1 MSLNFLEYFKSKP
14 PKLIAD
20 RYRLLERLSVN
31 GCEQTL
37 LALDLHAPGQPRRIL
52 KELQLP
58 FNSASEV
65 ELIRELFESDAQTL
79 AKLGNHDRIP
89 QLLDRF
95 EGDLA
100 TEDSAEPSVKEPEVR
115 TSTTDPFAFPS
126 EQNTFYRVQ
135 PIIEGHALEAELTTP
150 QPWSD
155 QEVVAFLTDIL
166 GTLEFIHQQRA
177 LHLNVQPS
185 SLFRRDRDR
194 RIVLTNFGAFQQTS
208 ARLLSPVP
216 TISTP
221 PVFEPSIYMP
231 DEQAAGHPQPSSDV
245 YAVGIIAIQALT
257 GQRLDTIPTHPQTRA
272 RDWHSLASLSH
283 PALLALLDYMVQ
295 DNFRTR
301 CQSAAEALNALS
313 ALPPELTWAGL
324 PAIDLTKPKRKDAK
338 SEAAPIDYSLEDC
351 TSVEEKYI
359 SIEERFARQDAADP
373 TTVAYEAE
381 RSRRKLMVPVG
392 VGLIALV
399 GVGALI
405 WRTADPTRLIADAPS
420 AIAKPSSQEI
430 AQDSSTA
437 QTTDQPT
444 NQTAKDSQSAPLL
457 EPESETGERAASESA
472 PSTAADRSAEE
483 RGATSGNIAAARV
496 SDRSGQSEESSSA
509 DRTGSEAIAFNRNA
523 ADSGASASTLTSE
536 SATATVNSFYDNVS
550 SRSWD
555 TVRSLL
561 SEDLAQQLEPN
572 FFYQFQD
579 VSVENLRIQNQTSEA
594 VDLVVQ
600 NTYVYLDGSFQ
611 QEERSYTIQMI
622 GDRPTIV
629 DTAFLEVTKDRS
641 YSN

>member
-65 ELIRELFESDAQTL
+65 ELISELFDTDAQTL
-79 AKLGNHDRIP
+79 AELGNHDRIP

-95 EGDLA
+95 EGDLKA
-100 TEDSAEPSVKEPEVR
+100 EDAAETSVEETEVR
-115 TSTTDPFAFPS
+115 NSKTDLSTLS
-126 EQNTFYRVQ
+126 SGQNTFYRVH
-135 PIIEGHALEAELTTP
+135 PLIEGHSLEATLATP
-150 QPWSD
+150 SPWSD
-155 QEVVAFLTDIL
+155 QAVVAFLTDVL
-166 GTLEFIHQQRA
+166 GTLEFIHQHRA
-177 LHLNVQPS
+177 LHLNIQPS
-185 SLFRRDRDR
+185 SLFQRDRDG
-194 RIVLTNFGAFQQTS
+194 RIVLTNFGVFQQTS

-231 DEQAAGHPQPSSDV
+231 DEQVAGHPQPSSDV

-257 GQRLDTIPTHPQTRA
+257 GQRLDTISTHPQTRE

-324 PAIDLTKPKRKDAK
+324 PAVDLTKPKQQDAK
-338 SEAAPIDYSLEDC
+338 PKAAPPDYSPEDC
-351 TSVEEKYI
+351 LSVEEKYI
-359 SIEERFARQDAADP
+359 SIEERFAKQDSADP
-373 TTVAYEAE
+373 TTIAYETE
-381 RSRRKLMVPVG
+381 RARRKLIVPVG

-420 AIAKPSSQEI
+420 AITTSSSPEI
-430 AQDSSTA
+430 AQNSSA
-437 QTTDQPT
+437 EQPT
-444 NQTAKDSQSAPLL
+444 GQTVEDGRSDPLL
-457 EPESETGERAASESA
+457 EPELDTGEPVSGERSSDTADS
-472 PSTAADRSAEE
+472 STDTTE
-483 RGATSGNIAAARV
+483 TTNDIAARV
-496 SDRSGQSEESSSA
+496 SDRPEVSSAA

-523 ADSGASASTLTSE
+523 ANANEIASTLTSE

-555 TVRSLL
+555 AVRSLL

-579 VSVENLRIQNQTSEA
+579 VSVENLRILNQTSEA

-611 QEERSYTIQMI
+611 QEERSYTVQMI
-622 GDRPTIV
+622 DNRPTIV
-629 DTAFLEVTKDRS
+629 DTAFLEVTKDRR